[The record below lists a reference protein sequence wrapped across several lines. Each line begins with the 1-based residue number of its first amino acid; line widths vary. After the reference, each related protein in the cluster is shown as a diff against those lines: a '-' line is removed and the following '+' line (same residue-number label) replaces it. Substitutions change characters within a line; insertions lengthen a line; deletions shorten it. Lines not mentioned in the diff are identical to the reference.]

1 MPKCQSTSIVTY
13 CDCFIEKLLGIARY
27 AVCIIC
33 LPASR
38 WPSDP
43 LKGVRIAA
51 FKITDTGHIGQF
63 LLKIMVTGELAGTER
78 SRNEGQTLPP

>member
-1 MPKCQSTSIVTY
+1 MPKYQSASNVTY
-13 CDCFIEKLLGIARY
+13 CDCWIEKLLGITRY

-43 LKGVRIAA
+43 LKGVRITA
-51 FKITDTGHIGQF
+51 FKMPETSHSGQP
-63 LLKIMVTGELAGTER
+63 LLQHNGDG
-78 SRNEGQTLPP
+78 